1 MEYSDVYSLNIPYA
15 PPAEMWRD
23 IYNNNQN
30 ELAQLFAAPKVEH
43 SIRLKNSSEHP
54 LTTAP
59 ALVMKKGRILAQGLM
74 TYAAPGASA
83 DLGITE
89 AVDIGVKKSDSE
101 LKRTPNAIEWQGIR
115 FARID
120 LSGKVT
126 LTNYRKEPI
135 EIEIT
140 RNVLGTVDSAS
151 GDATTEMLN
160 VAEDLSIGV
169 GRDPWHWWSRYRWPW
184 WWYNVNGCGRI
195 TWNVTLDPAR
205 PLDLEYTWYYFWN

>member
-169 GRDPWHWWSRYRWPW
+169 GRDPWHWRSRYRWPW

-195 TWNVTLDPAR
+195 T
-205 PLDLEYTWYYFWN
+205 